1 MGCGRDGMCVGAD
14 SCRSKP
20 CPGPLCC
27 QQRKTTFLE
36 VSARHF
42 CLHGCLPWWLY
53 VSGSLGVNFCITW
66 AVPPSQSSRWTWMLL
81 NFSGLG
87 ALHTSEGRGMVLSC
101 DKWKL
106 YCSHTTADVA
116 GTWCKRECVIPDK
129 RTHLLKVQ
137 AQYDS
142 IKLSSGPGC
151 SKWFQVLARWWVRWG
166 QMWGACPDQGHLPC
180 CWQHMLCPLHL
191 EIKQLPWTALKPLI
205 LHKQRTLN
213 YAGKFVYFCKGAFT
227 LRLQTFSNRYISIG
241 SPRQESLKTIPC
253 RNTPFQCSFIKH

>member
-1 MGCGRDGMCVGAD
+1 MSLALWVLISASPGLSLLPNPLGEHECFSIFQGWELSTPVKAGGWFSVVTNENSTALTPLQMWQGHGAN
-14 SCRSKP
+14 
-20 CPGPLCC
+20 G
-27 QQRKTTFLE
+27 
-36 VSARHF
+36 
-42 CLHGCLPWWLY
+42 
-53 VSGSLGVNFCITW
+53 N
-66 AVPPSQSSRWTWMLL
+66 
-81 NFSGLG
+81 
-87 ALHTSEGRGMVLSC
+87 VLSQT
-101 DKWKL
+101 KG
-106 YCSHTTADVA
+106 H
-116 GTWCKRECVIPDK
+116 IF
-129 RTHLLKVQ
+129 LKVQ

-213 YAGKFVYFCKGAFT
+213 YAGKLVYFCKGAFT